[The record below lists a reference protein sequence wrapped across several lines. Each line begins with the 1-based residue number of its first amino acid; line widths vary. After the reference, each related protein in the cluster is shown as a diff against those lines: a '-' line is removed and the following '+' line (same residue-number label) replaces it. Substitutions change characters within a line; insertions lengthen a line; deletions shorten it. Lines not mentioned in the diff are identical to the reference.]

1 VPRKLFFL
9 LTLAALVVSGC
20 GPSQQR
26 RDQDRA
32 EIERL
37 LDAYGLALSEAYRS
51 GSAEALRE
59 VATERELTR
68 VHKQI
73 EELAGGGR
81 RLDARPVSRA
91 TQSVDFN
98 RNTASV
104 TATEVWNLRVV
115 AVGSEAV
122 LSESP
127 AQENQILYSLTRE
140 GGRWWILSRILARS
154 SED

>member
-1 VPRKLFFL
+1 VSRKLFFL
-9 LTLAALVVSGC
+9 LIVAALVLSGC

-26 RDQDRA
+26 REQDRA

-37 LDAYGLALSEAYRS
+37 LDAYGRALAEAYRS

-81 RLDARPVSRA
+81 RLDAQPVSRA
-91 TQSVDFN
+91 IQSVDFN

-115 AVGSEAV
+115 ATGSETV

>member
-1 VPRKLFFL
+1 MKHLKGSRTAENL
-9 LTLAALVVSGC
+9 LKAFAGE
-20 GPSQQR
+20 SQAR
-26 RDQDRA
+26 MRYTFYA
-32 EIERL
+32 KTAGKEG
-37 LDAYGLALSEAYRS
+37 Y
-51 GSAEALRE
+51 
-59 VATERELTR
+59 
-68 VHKQI
+68 KQI

-127 AQENQILYSLTRE
+127 AQENQILYSLTRD